1 MLDPSKQRLD
11 YGQQL
16 RPPPGH
22 VLGSAIATAYSLD
35 LDALMA
41 ASLALALDQTLE
53 GDFDDEQLALLESL
67 DRLRGKL
74 LVFHQSG
81 RIAAPPRYN
90 RLYTLLEPLTVAVPA
105 ANAFGAFHPKLWLL
119 RYEPLDT
126 GEPAHFR
133 LLVLSR
139 NLSFDRSWDLA
150 VCIEGKSARCGNTDP
165 ALLAFLDS
173 LRAPRRN
180 SRLKEMRTAL
190 AQVQWEWPER
200 FSALRFLHGAPG
212 GSAPFELEG
221 RIDELLVMS
230 PFLDADADSLL
241 QSLQQRC
248 SAAAARTL
256 ISRADTLDRIG
267 AATLKGWRCLSV
279 QPDIVN
285 GEDRL
290 EQKEPQPQDL
300 HAKLIV
306 ARQGATAVWHI
317 GSANMT
323 NAAFGR
329 DNGREPP
336 RNTEVMLRLQGSSSV
351 AGPAPLLL
359 QWAQAGVFVAHEFG
373 DVPAPDPQQDKALR
387 QLVHAL
393 SRATWRQAVHGDGTT
408 SFQLELSV
416 DPLPPLPAGHA
427 VSVSPLALDAPKPLA
442 ANLRWHDLKLAEL
455 SAYIRIEITAAQN
468 RHVFALQTRFATDL
482 LAERRSAVFKDL
494 VNDTDKI
501 LHYLRLILDDDA
513 VKRGGS
519 GGQKGNGGAL
529 DMFDL
534 DGHEGLYEQLLR
546 AAAREPRRLKRALQV
561 FRRLQKGDVALPAEL
576 SALFCGFMP
585 AGGSQDDA

>member
-1 MLDPSKQRLD
+1 MLDPAKHRLD

-22 VLGSAIATAYSLD
+22 VLGSAIATSYSLD

-53 GDFDDEQLALLESL
+53 GDLDDEQLALLESL

-74 LVFHQSG
+74 LVFHQRG

-119 RYEPLDT
+119 RYEPLDK
-126 GEPAHFR
+126 GEPEQFR

-150 VCIEGKSARCGNTDP
+150 VCIEGKSARRGNTDP

-180 SRLKEMRTAL
+180 SRLKNMRAAL
-190 AQVQWEWPER
+190 AQVQWEQPER
-200 FSALRFLHGAPG
+200 FSGLRFLHGAPG
-212 GSAPFELEG
+212 GSAPFALEG

-230 PFLDADADSLL
+230 PFLDAGDGSLL
-241 QSLQQRC
+241 QSLQRRC
-248 SAAAARTL
+248 SAAADRTL

-306 ARQGATAVWHI
+306 ARQGGTAVWHI

-329 DNGREPP
+329 GDGAP

-351 AGPAPLLL
+351 AGPAPLLQ

-373 DVPAPDPQQDKALR
+373 DVPAPDPQQDQALR

-393 SRATWRQAVHGDGTT
+393 GSANWSQAVHGDGST

-427 VSVSPLALDAPKPLA
+427 VSVSPLALDAARPLA
-442 ANLRWHDLKLAEL
+442 ANLRWDDLKLAEL
-455 SAYIRIEITAAQN
+455 SAYIRIEIMAAQN
-468 RHVFALQTRFATDL
+468 RHVFAVQTRFAADL

-519 GGQKGNGGAL
+519 GGKKGDGGGL

-561 FRRLQKGDVALPAEL
+561 FRRLQQGGVALPAGL
-576 SALFCGFMP
+576 STLFSGFMP
-585 AGGSQDDA
+585 LGGSQDDA